1 VIRARRRRPLLD
13 HARVSQHLTAKTTNC
28 DTGHFV
34 PDRLSLQS
42 DAGPNTSSQPV
53 AFGSKTMTMTLEN
66 PSVTRG
72 HKGLGIAS
80 FVIGVI
86 CLITVMGLVVV
97 AGVVT
102 NAGRATPEFNMILGL
117 GMISVVFV
125 DLIGIVL
132 GIFGAANR
140 SSKKV
145 YPVLGLVLNVLVV
158 ALFSALLIIGLSM
171 RPA

>member
-1 VIRARRRRPLLD
+1 
-13 HARVSQHLTAKTTNC
+13 
-28 DTGHFV
+28 
-34 PDRLSLQS
+34 
-42 DAGPNTSSQPV
+42 
-53 AFGSKTMTMTLEN
+53 MTMTLEN
-66 PSVTRG
+66 SSVIRG

-80 FVIGVI
+80 FIIGVT
-86 CLITVMGLVVV
+86 CFITLMGLLVV
-97 AGVVT
+97 AGATT
-102 NAGRATPEFNMILGL
+102 NAGRATPEFNTIIGL
-117 GMISVVFV
+117 SAFSVVFV

-158 ALFSALLIIGLSM
+158 ALFTAVMIAGMSM

>member
-1 VIRARRRRPLLD
+1 
-13 HARVSQHLTAKTTNC
+13 
-28 DTGHFV
+28 
-34 PDRLSLQS
+34 
-42 DAGPNTSSQPV
+42 
-53 AFGSKTMTMTLEN
+53 MTMALEN

-86 CLITVMGLVVV
+86 CLITVMSLVVV
-97 AGVVT
+97 AGVAT
-102 NAGRATPEFNMILGL
+102 NTGRATTEFNMIIGL
-117 GMISVVFV
+117 AMISVVFV

-132 GIFGAANR
+132 GIFGVANR

-145 YPVLGLVLNVLVV
+145 YPVLGLFLNVLVV
-158 ALFSALLIIGLSM
+158 ALFTTLMIIGLSM

>member
-1 VIRARRRRPLLD
+1 
-13 HARVSQHLTAKTTNC
+13 
-28 DTGHFV
+28 
-34 PDRLSLQS
+34 
-42 DAGPNTSSQPV
+42 
-53 AFGSKTMTMTLEN
+53 MTMTLEN
-66 PSVTRG
+66 PSATRA

-80 FVIGVI
+80 FIVGVT

-97 AGVVT
+97 AGVTT
-102 NAGRATPEFNMILGL
+102 NAGRATPEFNMIVGL
-117 GMISVVFV
+117 GMISAVFV

-132 GIFGAANR
+132 GIFGAADR

-158 ALFSALLIIGLSM
+158 ALFTALLIVGLSM

>member
-1 VIRARRRRPLLD
+1 
-13 HARVSQHLTAKTTNC
+13 
-28 DTGHFV
+28 
-34 PDRLSLQS
+34 
-42 DAGPNTSSQPV
+42 
-53 AFGSKTMTMTLEN
+53 MTMALEN

-86 CLITVMGLVVV
+86 CLITVMGLVVT

-102 NAGRATPEFNMILGL
+102 NAGRATPEFNTIVGL
-117 GMISVVFV
+117 SMISVVFV
-125 DLIGIVL
+125 DLVGIVL

-158 ALFSALLIIGLSM
+158 ALFTALLIIGLSM

>member
-1 VIRARRRRPLLD
+1 
-13 HARVSQHLTAKTTNC
+13 
-28 DTGHFV
+28 
-34 PDRLSLQS
+34 
-42 DAGPNTSSQPV
+42 
-53 AFGSKTMTMTLEN
+53 MTMVLEN

-80 FVIGVI
+80 FIIGVI
-86 CLITVMGLVVV
+86 CLITVMGLVVT

-117 GMISVVFV
+117 SMISVVFV
-125 DLIGIVL
+125 DLVGIVL

-158 ALFSALLIIGLSM
+158 VLFSALLIIGLSM

>member
-1 VIRARRRRPLLD
+1 
-13 HARVSQHLTAKTTNC
+13 
-28 DTGHFV
+28 
-34 PDRLSLQS
+34 
-42 DAGPNTSSQPV
+42 
-53 AFGSKTMTMTLEN
+53 MTMALEN
-66 PSVTRG
+66 PSVLRG

-80 FVIGVI
+80 FIIGVI

-102 NAGRATPEFNMILGL
+102 NAGRATPEFNTVMGL
-117 GMISVVFV
+117 GMISAVFV

-132 GIFGAANR
+132 GIFGAADR

-145 YPVLGLVLNVLVV
+145 YPVLGLIINVLVV
-158 ALFSALLIIGLSM
+158 ALFSALLIVGLSM

>member
-1 VIRARRRRPLLD
+1 
-13 HARVSQHLTAKTTNC
+13 
-28 DTGHFV
+28 
-34 PDRLSLQS
+34 
-42 DAGPNTSSQPV
+42 
-53 AFGSKTMTMTLEN
+53 MTMTLEN
-66 PSVTRG
+66 PSVTRA

-80 FVIGVI
+80 FIVGVT

-97 AGVVT
+97 AGVTT
-102 NAGRATPEFNMILGL
+102 NAGRATPEFNMIVGL
-117 GMISVVFV
+117 GMISAVFV

-132 GIFGAANR
+132 GIFGAADR

-158 ALFSALLIIGLSM
+158 ALFTALLIVGLSM

>member
-1 VIRARRRRPLLD
+1 
-13 HARVSQHLTAKTTNC
+13 
-28 DTGHFV
+28 
-34 PDRLSLQS
+34 
-42 DAGPNTSSQPV
+42 
-53 AFGSKTMTMTLEN
+53 MTMTLEN

-97 AGVVT
+97 AGVMT

-132 GIFGAANR
+132 GIFGAADR

-145 YPVLGLVLNVLVV
+145 YPVLGLTLNVLVV
-158 ALFSALLIIGLSM
+158 ALFAALLIIGLSM

>member
-1 VIRARRRRPLLD
+1 
-13 HARVSQHLTAKTTNC
+13 
-28 DTGHFV
+28 
-34 PDRLSLQS
+34 
-42 DAGPNTSSQPV
+42 
-53 AFGSKTMTMTLEN
+53 MTMTLEN
-66 PSVTRG
+66 PSVIRG

-102 NAGRATPEFNMILGL
+102 NAGRATPEFNMIIGL
-117 GMISVVFV
+117 SVISAVFV

-132 GIFGAANR
+132 GIFGATDR

-158 ALFSALLIIGLSM
+158 VLFTALMIVGLSM